1 MYSLILLNGG
11 VGARIGADQP
21 KQLLKL
27 RGIPILV
34 YSLITANRVKDITQI
49 VVNYPPEWREA
60 IEELLEA
67 YAITTPVVLVEAGD
81 SRHSSVA
88 AMLPHATNENVIIH
102 EAARPL
108 ATKGDFEALIA
119 DEHANVSLMT
129 PISFTVA
136 PVDPETREV
145 TGSLDRNR
153 LRNVQLPQKFAKA
166 DLQQAHDKAAH
177 DHTVYTEDAT
187 LVADAGHPVYFI
199 EGSDVN
205 FKVTTP
211 TDLRMAGFLLR
222 PEEEDD
228 D

>member
-1 MYSLILLNGG
+1 MYTLFLLNGG
-11 VGARIGADQP
+11 IGTRIGGPRP

-34 YSLITANRVKDITQI
+34 YALVTANRVQEITQI
-49 VVNYPPEWREA
+49 VLNYPPEWREDVEQVLA
-60 IEELLEA
+60 D
-67 YAITTPVVLVEAGD
+67 YAISTPVTLVEAGD

-88 AMLPHATNENVIIH
+88 AMLPHATNDRVIIH

-108 ATKGDFEALIA
+108 VTKKDFESLIA
-119 DEHANVSLMT
+119 AEHENVSLMA

-145 TGSLDRNR
+145 TGSLQRDT

-166 DLQQAHDKAAH
+166 DLLHAHEKAVA
-177 DHTVYTEDAT
+177 DNAVYTEDAT

-199 EGSDVN
+199 EGSDAN

-222 PEEEDD
+222 PEEELDD
-228 D
+228 

>member
-11 VGARIGADQP
+11 IGTRVGANQP

-34 YSLITANRVKDITQI
+34 YALVMANRVEKIDQI
-49 VVNYPPEWREA
+49 VLNYPPEWKESV
-60 IEELLEA
+60 EQVLED
-67 YAITTPVVLVEAGD
+67 YAISTPVTLVEAGD

-88 AMLPHATNENVIIH
+88 AMLPHCTNENVIIH

-108 ATKGDFEALIA
+108 VTKKNFEDLIE
-119 DEHANVSLMT
+119 DQHANVSLMT

-136 PVDPETREV
+136 PVDPDTREV
-145 TGSLDRNR
+145 TGSLERDQ
-153 LRNVQLPQKFAKA
+153 LRNVQLPQKFSKA
-166 DLQQAHDKAAH
+166 DLVDAHSQAEKDKK
-177 DHTVYTEDAT
+177 VFTEDAT
-187 LVADAGHPVYFI
+187 LVAVAGHPVYFI
-199 EGSDVN
+199 DGSDVN

>member
-11 VGARIGADQP
+11 IGARIGANQP

-34 YSLITANRVKDITQI
+34 YALIMANRVEKIDQI
-49 VVNYPPEWREA
+49 VLNYPPGWKEA
-60 IEELLEA
+60 VETVLA
-67 YAITTPVVLVEAGD
+67 DYAISTPVTLVEAGD

-88 AMLPHATNENVIIH
+88 AMLPHCTNDDVIIH

-108 ATKGDFEALIA
+108 VTKKNFEDLIA
-119 DEHANVSLMT
+119 DEHSNVSLMT

-136 PVDPETREV
+136 PVDPGTHEV
-145 TGSLDRNR
+145 TGSLERDQ
-153 LRNVQLPQKFAKA
+153 LRNVQLPQKFSKTDLADAHSKA
-166 DLQQAHDKAAH
+166 EQQHK
-177 DHTVYTEDAT
+177 VFTEDAT
-187 LVADAGHPVYFI
+187 LVAVTGHPVYFI
-199 EGSDVN
+199 DGSDVN